1 MLEVSSQVRAD
12 GGTGRAGQREDR
24 GSGGGPGQRM
34 WGRRWSWASGT
45 TPWFSLSWSW
55 CHSGTLGFLYI
66 TTKDT

>member
-34 WGRRWSWASGT
+34 WGRRWKAEEGQ
-45 TPWFSLSWSW
+45 LA
-55 CHSGTLGFLYI
+55 LV
-66 TTKDT
+66 

>member
-34 WGRRWSWASGT
+34 WGRRWRLRKGSWH
-45 TPWFSLSWSW
+45 W
-55 CHSGTLGFLYI
+55 
-66 TTKDT
+66 